1 MYDKKDL
8 KMNFIKFIP
17 VDEFK
22 YICEEYYV
30 DDTQRYKYLAKRK
43 PTLKLEEQKSY
54 KTFNQHREAYEIK
67 QCYKVVLQI
76 PNFIALDKEGKTE
89 EAEAV
94 INELNRGIAHYLVDT
109 NSYVLT
115 IDSDK
120 IEKLINNAIAE
131 NFVDTKDIIE
141 RNLNIYNINVF
152 ADSDLTFDM
161 GYVYIKGDEIDVNP
175 DPKTLE
181 KHNKRETQKKMFN
194 TFCKDTLEK
203 VLHEYGLYLEQDRIG
218 IYSKSSIIDK
228 LLKEHVEKC
237 FKELANIGITI
248 DTKLKED
255 DINFSISTERTR
267 YNTVGKINYKLN
279 FKENENA

>member
-1 MYDKKDL
+1 
-8 KMNFIKFIP
+8 MNFIKFIP

-22 YICEEYYV
+22 YVCEEYYA
-30 DDTQRYKYLAKRK
+30 DDTQRYKRLAKRK
-43 PTLKLEEQKSY
+43 PTLKLEELERY
-54 KTFNQHREAYEIK
+54 KAFNHHREAYEIK

-76 PNFIALDKEGKTE
+76 PDFITLYKGGKIE

-94 INELNRGIAHYLVDT
+94 IDELNNGITRYLVDV
-109 NSYVLT
+109 NSYSIT
-115 IDSDK
+115 IDSYK

-131 NFVDTKDIIE
+131 NFVDTKDMLQ
-141 RNLNIYNINVF
+141 RDLNTYNINCF
-152 ADSDLTFDM
+152 IEDADLTFNL
-161 GYVYIKGDEIDVNP
+161 GYVYIKGNEIAVNP

-181 KHNKRETQKKMFN
+181 RHNKKETQERMFN

-203 VLHEYGLYLEQDRIG
+203 VLYEYGLYLEQDRIG

-237 FKELANIGITI
+237 FKKLADAGITI
-248 DTKLKED
+248 NTKLKDD
-255 DINFSISTERTR
+255 DINFSVSTNRTR